1 MSNSAHQNQKDRS
14 TDPLSAKKGPRKR
27 MPSEDGVSLLDILL
41 VLVRNRWVI
50 AWTTLL
56 IVFLGATYSLVVSEE
71 YTSSAKVVRE
81 SQTETPNLGS
91 IGGLGAL
98 RGLGLSIGGASGGL
112 SPDAFPN
119 VLQSREVRL
128 AVARDTFAHFPDVER
143 PMTFVEYVD
152 QPQGPLATFLK
163 YTVKLPLTII
173 RVLTNETDPA
183 SQRATSDMLTE
194 AEDEAIEAISQMVS
208 TNINPESGL
217 MTISLTAADP
227 NLAADMTNR
236 FVYHLTRRIRQ
247 IRTEKVRERV
257 QFVEDRFQ
265 DAGRELEAAEQE
277 LAQFLERNQNPTTAS
292 LEFQRDRLR
301 RQVNFKEQLYS
312 ELQSQLTQTRLELQR
327 RSPVATVVEKP
338 VPPTEKSAPQRLLI
352 VILSTILGVILGVAA
367 GFVNEFI
374 QRTEEDEEGQRKMRE
389 IQRSLSLPEGWR

>member
-1 MSNSAHQNQKDRS
+1 
-14 TDPLSAKKGPRKR
+14 
-27 MPSEDGVSLLDILL
+27 
-41 VLVRNRWVI
+41 
-50 AWTTLL
+50 
-56 IVFLGATYSLVVSEE
+56 
-71 YTSSAKVVRE
+71 
-81 SQTETPNLGS
+81 
-91 IGGLGAL
+91 
-98 RGLGLSIGGASGGL
+98 
-112 SPDAFPN
+112 
-119 VLQSREVRL
+119 
-128 AVARDTFAHFPDVER
+128 
-143 PMTFVEYVD
+143 
-152 QPQGPLATFLK
+152 
-163 YTVKLPLTII
+163 
-173 RVLTNETDPA
+173 
-183 SQRATSDMLTE
+183 MLTE
-194 AEDEAIEAISQMVS
+194 AEDEAIEAISEMVS

>member
-1 MSNSAHQNQKDRS
+1 
-14 TDPLSAKKGPRKR
+14 
-27 MPSEDGVSLLDILL
+27 VSLLDILL
-41 VLVRNRWVI
+41 ILVRNRWVI
-50 AWTTLL
+50 AWTTLVVVL
-56 IVFLGATYSLVVSEE
+56 LGTTYSLVVSEE
-71 YTSSAKVVRE
+71 YMSSAKVVRE

-98 RGLGLSIGGASGGL
+98 RGLGLSLGGASGGL

-119 VLQSREVRL
+119 VLHSREVRL
-128 AVARDTFAHFPDVER
+128 AVARDTFAHFPDVGR
-143 PMTFVEYVD
+143 PMTFVEYAG
-152 QPQGPLATFLK
+152 QSPGAFATFLK

-173 RVLTNETDPA
+173 EVLTNEADSTSP
-183 SQRATSDMLTE
+183 RATSDMLTE

-217 MTISLTAADP
+217 MTISLTAGDP
-227 NLAADMTNR
+227 HLAAGMANR
-236 FVYHLTRRIRQ
+236 FVHHLTRRIRE

-265 DAGRELEAAEQE
+265 EAGRELEAAEQQ

-338 VPPTEKSAPQRLLI
+338 VPPIEKSSPQRLLI
-352 VILSTILGVILGVAA
+352 VILSMILGGILGVAA

-374 QRTEEDEEGQRKMRE
+374 QRTEEDEEGQRKIRE
-389 IQRSLSLPEGWR
+389 IRRSLSPPKGWR